1 MKITDGEVAGERDG
15 VGKQRGR
22 KLREKIEKRMK

>member
-1 MKITDGEVAGERDG
+1 MKIRDGEVAGERDG
-15 VGKQRGR
+15 VGKQRE